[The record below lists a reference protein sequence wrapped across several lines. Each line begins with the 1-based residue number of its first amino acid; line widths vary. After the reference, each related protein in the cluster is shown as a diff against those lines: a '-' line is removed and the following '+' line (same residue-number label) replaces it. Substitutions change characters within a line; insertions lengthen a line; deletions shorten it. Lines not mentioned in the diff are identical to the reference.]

1 MNLFQSDWPGVVR
14 SKGFFWLATRME
26 WVGEMSQAGGM
37 LQAVENLAFGS
48 DGTFYGPLD
57 APRIVGIEMEAKF

>member
-1 MNLFQSDWPGVVR
+1 MDLFHSDWPGVVR

-37 LQAVENLAFGS
+37 LQHKAMTCILAGK
-48 DGTFYGPLD
+48 GPR
-57 APRIVGIEMEAKF
+57 A